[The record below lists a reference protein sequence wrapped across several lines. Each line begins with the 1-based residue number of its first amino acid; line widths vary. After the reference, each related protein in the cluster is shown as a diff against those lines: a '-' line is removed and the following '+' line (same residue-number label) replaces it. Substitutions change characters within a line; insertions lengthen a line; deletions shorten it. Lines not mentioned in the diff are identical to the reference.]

1 MNINSLGRR
10 EKAEFIAK
18 IFLCLFALLFL
29 SYLQIRNNPG
39 EKNGGSEYVLK
50 SRDGKS
56 LAGTPYPKET
66 TIIDGVKIDRTIVG
80 YLKNK
85 YKTTKIKEK
94 DIKVSA
100 GYPVALASN
109 NIDQER
115 IKKAYNESGVKTKFK
130 TGPGT
135 GICWSSAITSFL
147 EYNSG
152 KAYNGIQLGTV
163 VIRTAVDRGYVSA
176 TGGGLGMGPI
186 SGLTTEM
193 LRYVGISGK
202 QGNTDYYDIW
212 DTMQSEFN
220 QNRVVMFGI
229 PNHVM
234 CACGVEY
241 ARTSWIDSKGKT
253 VTKTDEFVVVNDT
266 WADSSHRRYSF
277 YPVEKI
283 GTNIISRWDYGIIKL
298 IKR

>member
-1 MNINSLGRR
+1 M
-10 EKAEFIAK
+10 
-18 IFLCLFALLFL
+18 LCTLALLL
-29 SYLQIRNNPG
+29 LQYSYVRNNPD
-39 EKNGGSEYVLK
+39 EKNGGSGYVLK
-50 SRDGKS
+50 SRDEKS
-56 LAGTPYPKET
+56 LSGVPYPKET
-66 TIIDGVKIDRTIVG
+66 TIIDGVEIDRTIVG

-109 NIDQER
+109 NIDQDR
-115 IKKAYNESGVKTKFK
+115 IKMAYNESGVKTKLK

-152 KAYNGIQLGTV
+152 KTYNGIQLGTV
-163 VIRTAVDRGYVSA
+163 VVRTAVDRRYVPA
-176 TGGGLGMGPI
+176 TGGGLNMGPI
-186 SGLTTEM
+186 RGLTTEM
-193 LRYVGISGK
+193 LHYVGISGK
-202 QGNTDYYDIW
+202 QGNTDFYDIW

-253 VTKTDEFVVVNDT
+253 VTRTDEFVVVNDT
-266 WADSSHRRYSF
+266 WADSSVRRYSF
-277 YPVEKI
+277 YPVEQI
-283 GTNIISRWDYGIIKL
+283 GTNIINRLDYGIVKL